1 MIRISNLNLNLNY
14 TQNDIKLIVSKKLSV
29 HIKHIKNIKIF
40 RLSIDSRRKNNI
52 HFVACV
58 DVELSIPEKKILKN
72 CSKDKNISSSIP
84 YFYKLNK
91 AKSLSLRPVIIG
103 FGPAGMFCALILAR
117 LNLNPIVIEY
127 GKKVDERIKDVEKFW
142 HTGILDTSSNVQFGE
157 GGAGTFS
164 DGKLNTGTKDIR
176 SRFILSEFVKHGAP
190 EEILYLAKP
199 HIGTDKLRSV
209 VKSIRKEI
217 ESLGGDILFQTKF
230 CGFKTKN
237 NKIYS
242 IETEDVNGKIN
253 IIHTNNLVLAI
264 GHSARN
270 TFKLLFENNLKLI
283 QKPFSVG
290 LRIEHRREFIDKLQ
304 YGKKYLHKAALSSAN
319 YKLST
324 HLSSGR
330 GVYTFCMC
338 PGGQVV
344 AASSEKNMIA
354 TNGMSK
360 FLRNMENSNSALLVN
375 VCEKDFASSHPLAGI
390 DFQRKLEN
398 AAFKVGGE
406 NYNAPVCRLEDF
418 LKNHKS
424 NFIGD
429 VIPSYKPGF
438 TLANLS
444 EILPEFITCSLQN
457 GLLQLDKKMPGFN
470 YPDAILT
477 AVETRSSS
485 PVRIPRNPD
494 TLEST
499 QISGLYPCGEG
510 AGFAGGIISAAVDG
524 IKCAE
529 KIAYIE

>member
-1 MIRISNLNLNLNY
+1 MIRISNLNLNLSY
-14 TQNDIKLIVSKKLSV
+14 TQNDLKLIVSKKLS
-29 HIKHIKNIKIF
+29 IRIEHIKNIKIF
-40 RLSIDSRRKNNI
+40 RLSIDSRHKNNI

-58 DVELSIPEKKILKN
+58 DVELSIPEKNILKN
-72 CSKDKNISSSIP
+72 CSKNKNISMAIP
-84 YFYKLNK
+84 YSYKLNK
-91 AKSLSLRPVIIG
+91 AKNLPLRPIIIG

-117 LNLNPIVIEY
+117 LNLKPIVIEY

-142 HTGILDTSSNVQFGE
+142 NTGILDTTSNVQFGE

-176 SRFILSEFVKHGAP
+176 SRFILNEFVKHGAP

-217 ESLGGDILFQTKF
+217 QNLGGDILFQTKF
-230 CGFKTKN
+230 CGFKTQK

-242 IETEDVNGKIN
+242 VKAEDIDGNVSIMR
-253 IIHTNNLVLAI
+253 TNHLVLAI
-264 GHSARN
+264 GHSARD

-304 YGKKYLHKAALSSAN
+304 YGEKYSNKALSSAN

-344 AASSEKNMIA
+344 AASSEKNMLV

-375 VCEKDFASSHPLAGI
+375 VYEQDFGSNHPLAGI

-398 AAFKVGGE
+398 AAFKAGGE

-418 LKNHKS
+418 LKNRKS
-424 NFIGD
+424 SFIGD

-438 TLANLS
+438 TLSNLS
-444 EILPEFITCSLQN
+444 EILPEFVTNSLQS
-457 GLLQLDKKMPGFN
+457 GLLQLDKKMPGFSH
-470 YPDAILT
+470 PDAILT

-485 PVRIPRNPD
+485 PIRIPRNPD

-524 IKCAE
+524 IRCAE
-529 KIAYIE
+529 KIAYIV